1 MRILVTGGAGFI
13 GSHVVDRLLSEKHEV
28 VVIDDF
34 NSYYNPEFKRQNVAE
49 ALKNPNFKLIE
60 GDICD
65 LNVVRLGFAKGLD
78 AIIHLAAR
86 AGVRASVED
95 PFLYQRVN
103 VQGTLNIL
111 EAAREAKVKKMT
123 FGSTSSVYGL
133 NTKVPFSETDL
144 TLNVAAPYAATKL
157 AAESLCRAYQH
168 LHGIDMAVLRFFSV
182 YGPRGRPDMAIYQ
195 FSERILRDEP
205 IPFFGDGSSRRD
217 YTYVDDI
224 VQGVVATLS
233 RKIGY
238 EIFNLGEAETV
249 QLNDLIKHLENV
261 WGKKV
266 KLNRLP
272 DQPGDMPQTY
282 ADISK
287 AQKILGYKPQT
298 KIVEGIAKF
307 AAWFEKQGRCPIV
320 VAR

>member
-13 GSHVVDRLLSEKHEV
+13 GSHVVDRILAEKHQV
-28 VVIDDF
+28 IVIDDF
-34 NSYYNPEFKRQNVAE
+34 NSYYNPEFKRQNVLE
-49 ALKNPNFKLIE
+49 HWKHPNYQLIE

-65 LNVVRLGFAKGLD
+65 LNVVRLAFAKGVD
-78 AIIHLAAR
+78 AVIHLAAR
-86 AGVRASVED
+86 AGVRASVQD

-103 VQGTLNIL
+103 VQGTLNVL
-111 EAAREAKVKKMT
+111 EAVREFKVKKMT

-133 NTKVPFSETDL
+133 NSKVPFAETDL

-157 AAESLCRAYQH
+157 AGEALCRAYAH
-168 LHGIDMAVLRFFSV
+168 LYEIDMAVLRFFSV

-195 FSERILRDEP
+195 FSERILKDQA

-233 RKIGY
+233 QKIGY

-249 QLNDLIKHLENV
+249 SLNDLIKHLEKV
-261 WGKKV
+261 WGKKA
-266 KLNRLP
+266 KLDRLP
-272 DQPGDMPQTY
+272 DQLGDMPQTY

-298 KIVEGIAKF
+298 KIVDGIARF
-307 AAWFEKQGRCPIV
+307 AAWFEKEGRCGK
-320 VAR
+320 